1 MIDNKELP
9 QEYVSIRQVWLKQIT
24 RCSEAISMR
33 YKNDMTITNGVVQNV
48 GDRFVGESVLSLY
61 FLLVDYGEATIKS
74 EVEQRLFD
82 LKSNEDFSKNAVLY
96 YQRLFE
102 YIIEVL
108 NKYGM
113 LFESN
118 PKGYSNT
125 VMKSVLDVKK
135 I

>member
-48 GDRFVGESVLSLY
+48 GDRFVEESVLSLY

-125 VMKSVLDVKK
+125 VMKSV
-135 I
+135 

>member
-125 VMKSVLDVKK
+125 VMKSV
-135 I
+135 

>member
-74 EVEQRLFD
+74 EVRKRLFD

>member
-74 EVEQRLFD
+74 EVKQRLFD

-125 VMKSVLDVKK
+125 VMKSV
-135 I
+135 

>member
-48 GDRFVGESVLSLY
+48 GDRFVEESVLSLY

-74 EVEQRLFD
+74 EVKQRLHD

-125 VMKSVLDVKK
+125 VMKSL
-135 I
+135 

>member
-74 EVEQRLFD
+74 EVKKRLHD

-125 VMKSVLDVKK
+125 VMKSV
-135 I
+135 